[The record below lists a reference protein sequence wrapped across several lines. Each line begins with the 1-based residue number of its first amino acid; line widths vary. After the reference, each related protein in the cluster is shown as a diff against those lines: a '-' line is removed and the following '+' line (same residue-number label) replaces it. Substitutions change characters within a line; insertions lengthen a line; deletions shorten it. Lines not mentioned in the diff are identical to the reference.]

1 MREVHSDR
9 EKKDNHNDN
18 KHQQTT
24 KINIDEIVCSGERG

>member
-9 EKKDNHNDN
+9 EKKDNNNDN

-24 KINIDEIVCSGERG
+24 NINIDEIVCLWERG